1 MKKFLCVFLLVN
13 LTANLKAQEIN
24 LNSIEP
30 FIKQLM
36 EDFEVTALSI
46 GIVNN
51 DSIIYSKGFGTRK
64 INKNLSVDENTIFG
78 IGSISKSFT
87 ALTLGI
93 LVDEGRINWDD
104 KVKDYLPYFEMYDPY
119 ASENFTIRDLLTHR
133 SGLKE
138 ISGGTLWYH
147 SDLSRKD
154 IIKKLKF
161 LEPVSGFREKPA
173 YQNVMYLVAGEIV
186 SEVTGISWDD
196 FLKKRIFDKLDM
208 TNSTSISSI
217 RESNK
222 NLAFPHVWK
231 ENFKKTLVNQEK
243 GDNLAPAGFIYS
255 SANDMSNYM
264 KMLLNDGIFKQ
275 DTIISKS
282 TLKEIF
288 KPQIIYPIEG
298 SPFGNEFTSYGFGWW
313 VTPRN
318 NDKLIEH
325 NGGIDGM
332 TAKLFMIKNLNIGVI
347 ILTNISKEPA
357 SFLLKAKLLEQIF
370 EDKSLDFYEN
380 VKRYRDRRVSQIPKI
395 KTRIENSQLSV
406 KLDNLLGIYTDKMYG
421 DISIKLINKNE
432 LEISFSHSSIFKG
445 KLEHWHFDTFKI
457 DWYDVRVPDGYLT
470 FNFNSNREILGLS
483 FDQESLLDV
492 DFSEINFFKKL

>member
-1 MKKFLCVFLLVN
+1 MKKFLSLILLFGVTFN
-13 LTANLKAQEIN
+13 LYSQKIQVDL
-24 LNSIEP
+24 IEP
-30 FIKQLM
+30 FINQLM
-36 EDFEVTALSI
+36 KDFEVTGLSI
-46 GIVNN
+46 GIVKN
-51 DSIIYSKGFGTRK
+51 DSIIYSKGYGTRK
-64 INKNLSVDENTIFG
+64 INENLPVNQNTIFG

-93 LVDEGRINWDD
+93 LVDEGKISWDD
-104 KVKDYLPYFEMYDPY
+104 RVKDYLPYFELYDPY
-119 ASENFTIRDLLTHR
+119 VSENFTIRDLLTHR

-147 SDLSRKD
+147 SELSRKD
-154 IIKKLKF
+154 IIKKIKY

-173 YQNVMYLVAGEIV
+173 YQNIMYLVAGEIV
-186 SEVTGISWDD
+186 SEVTGISWDE
-196 FLKKRIFDKLDM
+196 FLKNRIFDKLDM
-208 TNSTSISSI
+208 TNSTSISSV

-222 NLAFPHVWK
+222 NLAFPHVWN
-231 ENFKKTLVNQEK
+231 ENFKKIFVNQEK

-255 SANDMSNYM
+255 SSNEMINYM
-264 KMLLNDGIFKQ
+264 RMLLNDGVFKK

-288 KPQIIYPIEG
+288 KPQIIYPIQG

-332 TAKLFMIKNLNIGVI
+332 HAKLFMIKNLNIGVI

-357 SFLLKAKLLEQIF
+357 AFLLKAKLLEQIF
-370 EDKSLDFYEN
+370 EDKSLDFYET
-380 VKRYRDRRVSQIPKI
+380 VKGYRDRRVNGAPKVRT
-395 KTRIENSQLSV
+395 KVNNTSPSV
-406 KLDNLLGIYTDKMYG
+406 EINNYGGTYTDKMYG
-421 DISIKLINKNE
+421 DISIKPLNRKE

-457 DWYDVRVPDGYLT
+457 DWYDIRVPDGYLT
-470 FNFNSNREILGLS
+470 FNFSSDRKILGIS

-492 DFSEINFFKKL
+492 DFSEINFLKKE

>member
-1 MKKFLCVFLLVN
+1 MNKFLCLIILLVI
-13 LTANLKAQEIN
+13 TIN
-24 LNSIEP
+24 AYPQKIQLETIEP
-30 FIKQLM
+30 FINQLM
-36 EDFEVTALSI
+36 KDFEVTGLSI
-46 GIVNN
+46 GIVRN
-51 DSIIYSKGFGTRK
+51 DSVIYSKGFGTRK
-64 INKNLSVDENTIFG
+64 INKNLPIDENTIFG

-93 LVDEGRINWDD
+93 LVDEGKIDWDD
-104 KVKDYLPYFEMYDPY
+104 KVKDYLPYFELYDSY
-119 ASENFTIRDLLTHR
+119 VSENFTIKDLLTHR

-154 IIKKLKF
+154 IIKKLKY

-186 SEVTGISWDD
+186 GVVAGTSWDD
-196 FLKKRIFDKLDM
+196 FLKNRIFNKLEM
-208 TNSTSISSI
+208 RNSTSISSV

-222 NLAFPHVWK
+222 NLAFPHVWN
-231 ENFKKTLVNQEK
+231 EDYKKMLVTQEK

-255 SANDMSNYM
+255 SANDMNKYM
-264 KMLLNDGIFKQ
+264 KMLLNDGVFKQ

-282 TLKEIF
+282 TLAEIF

-298 SPFGNEFTSYGFGWW
+298 SPFGNEFSSYGFGWW

-332 TAKLFMIKNLNIGVI
+332 AAKLFMIKNLNIGVI

-370 EDKSLDFYEN
+370 EDKSLDFYET
-380 VKRYRDRRVSQIPKI
+380 VKGYRDRRVNGESKI
-395 KTRIENSQLSV
+395 KTRVNNTSPS
-406 KLDNLLGIYTDKMYG
+406 LGLNGYTGVYTDKMYG
-421 DISIKLINKNE
+421 EINIEPLNQKE
-432 LEISFSHSSIFKG
+432 LEISFSHSSIFRG

-457 DWYDVRVPDGYLT
+457 DWYDIRVPDGYLT
-470 FNFNSNREILGLS
+470 FNFNSDRKILGIS
-483 FDQESLLDV
+483 FDQKSLLDV
-492 DFSEINFFKKL
+492 DFSEINFLKKE

>member
-1 MKKFLCVFLLVN
+1 MNKFLCLIFLLGV
-13 LTANLKAQEIN
+13 TIN
-24 LNSIEP
+24 TYPQKIQIEAIEP
-30 FIKQLM
+30 FINQLM
-36 EDFEVTALSI
+36 KDFEVTGLSI
-46 GIVNN
+46 GIVRN
-51 DSIIYSKGFGTRK
+51 DSVIYSKGFGTRK
-64 INKNLSVDENTIFG
+64 VNENLPIDENTIFG

-93 LVDEGRINWDD
+93 LVDEGKIDWDD
-104 KVKDYLPYFEMYDPY
+104 KVKDYLPYFELYDSY
-119 ASENFTIRDLLTHR
+119 VSENFTIRDLLTHR

-154 IIKKLKF
+154 IIKKLKY

-186 SEVTGISWDD
+186 SVVARTSWDD
-196 FLKKRIFDKLDM
+196 FLKNRIFDKLEM
-208 TNSTSISSI
+208 RNSTSISSF
-217 RESNK
+217 RERNK
-222 NLAFPHVWK
+222 NLAFPHVWN
-231 ENFKKTLVNQEK
+231 EDYKKMLVAQEK

-255 SANDMSNYM
+255 SANDMNKYM

-282 TLKEIF
+282 TLAEIF

-298 SPFGNEFTSYGFGWW
+298 SPFGNEFSSYGFGWW
-313 VTPRN
+313 VTPKN

-332 TAKLFMIKNLNIGVI
+332 AAKLFMIKNLNIGVI

-370 EDKSLDFYEN
+370 EDKSLDFYET
-380 VKRYRDRRVSQIPKI
+380 VKGYRDRRVNGEPKI
-395 KTRIENSQLSV
+395 KTRVNNTSPS
-406 KLDNLLGIYTDKMYG
+406 LGLNGYTGVYTDKMYG
-421 DISIKLINKNE
+421 EINIEPLNQKE
-432 LEISFSHSSIFKG
+432 LEISFSRSSIFRG

-457 DWYDVRVPDGYLT
+457 DWYDIRVPDGYLT
-470 FNFNSNREILGLS
+470 FNFNSDRKILGIS

-492 DFSEINFFKKL
+492 DFSEINFLKKE

>member
-1 MKKFLCVFLLVN
+1 MKAFLYSILLVGF
-13 LTANLKAQEIN
+13 TANINAQDIN
-24 LNSIEP
+24 LDSIEP
-30 FIKQLM
+30 FINKLM
-36 EDFEVTALSI
+36 VDFEVTGLSI
-46 GIVNN
+46 GIVRN
-51 DSIIYSKGFGTRK
+51 DSVIYSKGFGTRK
-64 INKNLSVDENTIFG
+64 INKNLPVDENTIFG

-104 KVKDYLPYFEMYDPY
+104 RVKDYLPYFELYDSY
-119 ASENFTIRDLLTHR
+119 ISEKFTIRDLLTHR

-147 SDLSRKD
+147 SDLSRKN
-154 IIKKLKF
+154 IIKKLKY

-186 SEVTGISWDD
+186 STVTGMSWDD

-208 TNSTSISSI
+208 TNSTSISSV
-217 RESNK
+217 RELNK
-222 NLAFPHVWK
+222 NLAFPHVWN
-231 ENFKKTLVNQEK
+231 ENFKKTLVSQEK

-255 SANDMSNYM
+255 SANEMNDYM
-264 KMLLNDGIFKQ
+264 KMLLNDGVFKQ

-332 TAKLFMIKNLNIGVI
+332 AAKLFMIKNLNIGVI

-370 EDKSLDFYEN
+370 GDKSLDFYDT
-380 VKRYRDRRVSQIPKI
+380 VKGYRDRRINATPKTKSRINDTSPSVEI
-395 KTRIENSQLSV
+395 K
-406 KLDNLLGIYTDKMYG
+406 DFAGIYTDKMYG
-421 DISIKLINKNE
+421 DIRIKLLNKKG
-432 LEISFSHSSIFKG
+432 LEISFSHSPIFKG
-445 KLEHWHFDTFKI
+445 RLKHWHFDTFLI
-457 DWYDVRVPDGYLT
+457 DWYDIRVPDGYLT
-470 FNFNSNREILGLS
+470 FNFSSNREILGIS

-492 DFSEINFFKKL
+492 DFSEINFLKKE